1 MIAPLKIQ
9 VRFSDLDILGHVNNV
24 TYLSYFEMARVYYF
38 KELVGTKWDWQ
49 RKGVVLV
56 KNEVEYHIPILLYDE
71 PIITLYMRA
80 LGNKSFTL
88 SYKIEVKGKIYTTG
102 SSTLVCF
109 DSTTQSS
116 IEIPIEMRDA
126 FNKIEKDEI

>member
-1 MIAPLKIQ
+1 
-9 VRFSDLDILGHVNNV
+9 
-24 TYLSYFEMARVYYF
+24 MARVYYF

>member
-49 RKGVVLV
+49 RK
-56 KNEVEYHIPILLYDE
+56 
-71 PIITLYMRA
+71 
-80 LGNKSFTL
+80 
-88 SYKIEVKGKIYTTG
+88 
-102 SSTLVCF
+102 
-109 DSTTQSS
+109 
-116 IEIPIEMRDA
+116 
-126 FNKIEKDEI
+126 